1 MNNRLKHRFEKWLFW
16 LSLALVIY
24 MPLHVF
30 LSQSLS
36 LVTGGLEV
44 WKAAK
49 DVIVFLSVPV
59 ILWTAWKQ
67 NLFENKYIRWILYA
81 TALYSLLHF
90 AYVLFDRDDD
100 TFSAI
105 IATAYNLRILI
116 YFALGAV
123 VGASLS
129 VRNRRIMFTVV
140 VLVASLVSLFAIAQ
154 YFLPHDML
162 ENVGYSVERGVKPM
176 FFIDD
181 NPDLPRVMST
191 LRDPNSLGAYLI
203 LPILMTGYA
212 FLSRRVNN
220 ELFTRPFRRGVLGV
234 MIAMQFLALFLT
246 FSRGALLGLILA
258 VVALLSIVNRER
270 AGDWLKKYWYI
281 PIAVLLLS
289 FGSLYALRDSSLVQD
304 YILHAAETTDEADPN
319 QKRVSLQVDAL
330 ESIINDFDGK
340 GPGTA
345 GLVAIRNPQG
355 GILTENY
362 YLQIGYEVGWLGI
375 TAFIFIFSIIVYRLL
390 TASRQSPL
398 ASILL
403 SAAVAYAFYSLLIHL
418 WSNEAVALQWWL
430 LGGLV
435 VGSAKNFSKKRT

>member
-1 MNNRLKHRFEKWLFW
+1 MQEVWKSRFEKGLFW

-24 MPLHVF
+24 MPFHVF
-30 LSQSLS
+30 LSQSVS

-49 DVIVFLSVPV
+49 DVIAFLSVPA

-81 TALYSLLHF
+81 TALYSVLHF
-90 AYVLFDRDDD
+90 AYVVFDQDDD
-100 TFSAI
+100 TFSAV
-105 IATAYNLRILI
+105 IATAYNLRILV

-123 VGASLS
+123 VGASISARKRKMILTS
-129 VRNRRIMFTVV
+129 IVV
-140 VLVASLVSLFAIAQ
+140 IATFVSLFAVAQ

-162 ENVGYSVERGVKPM
+162 ESVGYSVERGVKPM

-203 LPILMTGYA
+203 LPLLMTGYA
-212 FLSRRVNN
+212 LASRNVNKD
-220 ELFTRPFRRGVLGV
+220 LFIRPFRRGVLL
-234 MIAMQFLALFLT
+234 AMVVVQFTALFLT

-270 AGDWLKKYWYI
+270 AGNWLKRFWYI
-281 PIAVLLLS
+281 PFAVLLLS

-319 QKRVSLQVDAL
+319 QKRVTLQVDAL
-330 ESIINDFDGK
+330 ESIANDFDGK

-345 GLVAIRNPQG
+345 GIVAIRNPQG

-375 TAFIFIFSIIVYRLL
+375 IAFIFVFSIIVYRLL

-403 SAAVAYAFYSLLIHL
+403 SAAVAYSFYSLLIHL
-418 WSNEAVALQWWL
+418 WSNEAVTLQWWL
-430 LGGLV
+430 L
-435 VGSAKNFSKKRT
+435 VGVSLGFSLKKRR